1 MEKGISQEEFSL
13 TFEKNWFVKNDVIT
27 QEIEGHWMLITTNP
41 SRKWWKF
48 LLQVYSCHLYKADWE
63 YKVKLL

>member
-1 MEKGISQEEFSL
+1 MNSSFIIQFKGDWFTPTEVLSAGKEQNVVIL
-13 TFEKNWFVKNDVIT
+13 THPKRV
-27 QEIEGHWMLITTNP
+27 
-41 SRKWWKF
+41 WWKF